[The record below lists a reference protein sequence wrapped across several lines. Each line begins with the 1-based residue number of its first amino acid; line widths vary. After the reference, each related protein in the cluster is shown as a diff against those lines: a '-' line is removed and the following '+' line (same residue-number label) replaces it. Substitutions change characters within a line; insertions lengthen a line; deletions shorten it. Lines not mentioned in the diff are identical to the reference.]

1 MDDESDVEDPLEDVD
16 DEEEDPARRKKKKKY
31 VPLFGAH
38 AYCAC
43 KRPTKKGD
51 VEEDESSED
60 TVSDH
65 IDRIASD
72 AELSDPKKS
81 KKVKKFAAF
90 LKKLVGPYFG
100 AVNLR
105 CYCTKNKAVV
115 R

>member
-1 MDDESDVEDPLEDVD
+1 MDDESDVEDPLEEVD
-16 DEEEDPARRKKKKKY
+16 DEEEDPAKRRKKRKY

-51 VEEDESSED
+51 VEEDESSEG

-65 IDRIASD
+65 IDKITSD
-72 AELSDPKKS
+72 VELSDPKS
-81 KKVKKFAAF
+81 KRAKKFAAY

-100 AVNLR
+100 AVKLS

>member
-1 MDDESDVEDPLEDVD
+1 MDDESDMEDPVEDED
-16 DEEEDPARRKKKKKY
+16 DEEEDPAKRKKKKY

-38 AYCAC
+38 VYCAC

-65 IDRIASD
+65 IDRITSD
-72 AELSDPKKS
+72 VEMSDPKS
-81 KKVKKFAAF
+81 KKIKKFAAY

-105 CYCTKNKAVV
+105 CFCTKNKAVI